1 MIVTHFISIAY
12 RSLLGLK
19 LHVFNFIG
27 DEASPSGVFMTISLN
42 VGGVNTLDE
51 VNRLTAALIELD
63 GVTNVEVSRHSV
75 EVEGQVSRSIV
86 IKTIEKL
93 GFKAKG

>member
-1 MIVTHFISIAY
+1 MAIT
-12 RSLLGLK
+12 
-19 LHVFNFIG
+19 
-27 DEASPSGVFMTISLN
+27 LN

-63 GVTNVEVSRHSV
+63 GVTDVEVSRHSV
-75 EVEGQVSRSIV
+75 EVEGQVSRNVV